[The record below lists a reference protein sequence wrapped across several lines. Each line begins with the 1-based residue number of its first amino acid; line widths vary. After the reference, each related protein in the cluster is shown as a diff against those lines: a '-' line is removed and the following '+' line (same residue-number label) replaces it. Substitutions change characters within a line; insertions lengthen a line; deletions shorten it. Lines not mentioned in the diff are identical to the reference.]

1 VFALFHFPLT
11 DTRSA
16 MADSAKTRSAEE
28 SSLLERARKRLPG
41 GVLGTSRYAEEAA
54 FVVKHGRGSKIY
66 DVSGREYIDYVLA
79 SGPLILGH
87 AHPAVV
93 AAVRAQIEGGST
105 YFMVTEPII
114 QLAEEICRAL
124 PCAEQVRFT
133 STGSEATFF
142 ALRTARTARQR
153 DKILKFE
160 GGYHGAHDYSMMSST
175 PRSPKAFP
183 APVPDS
189 SGIPHAIEADVLIAP
204 YNDLATVEGIVD
216 THADELAAV
225 IIEPFQRLIPP
236 QSGFLQGLRE
246 ITRRHGILLIFDEV
260 VTGFRLAYG
269 GAQQYYGVIPDI
281 ACVGKIVGG
290 GFPLAAVCASEE
302 LMRPFD
308 PQQDGKGDFISQS
321 GTLNG
326 NPIAAV
332 AGLATLAELR
342 KPGAYETIHGT
353 GKRLMAGLRE
363 LVERSGLPAQVVG
376 EPVVFDIIFSG
387 EPITDYRSLQKADG
401 ALARAFTTE
410 LIKRGVVKNTQKMY
424 VSLVHSEA
432 DVARTLEA
440 CEDALKTLPR
450 RKPARD

>member
-1 VFALFHFPLT
+1 
-11 DTRSA
+11 
-16 MADSAKTRSAEE
+16 MADPIKTRSAEE
-28 SSLLERARKRLPG
+28 TKLLERARQRLPG
-41 GVLGTSRYAEEAA
+41 GVLGTSRYADDVG
-54 FVVKHGRGSKIY
+54 FVVKHGKGSKIY
-66 DVSGREYIDYVLA
+66 DVSGREYIDYVMA
-79 SGPLILGH
+79 SGPMVLGH

-93 AAVRAQIEGGST
+93 AAVREQLEGGTT

-114 QLAEEICRAL
+114 ELAEEICRAV

-142 ALRTARTARQR
+142 ALRVARTARQR

-160 GGYHGAHDYSMMSST
+160 GGYHGAHDYSMMSSA

-189 SGIPHAIEADVLIAP
+189 SGIPRALEDEVLVAP
-204 YNDLATVEGIVD
+204 YNDLATVEGIVA

-236 QSGFLQGLRE
+236 QPGFLQGLRE
-246 ITRRHGILLIFDEV
+246 ITRRYGILLVFDEV

-269 GAQQYYGVIPDI
+269 GAQQYYGVVPDI

-290 GFPLAAVCASEE
+290 GFPLAAVCASAD
-302 LMRPFD
+302 LMQPFD
-308 PQQDGKGDFISQS
+308 PGRDGKGEFISQS

-342 KPGAYETIHGT
+342 KPGAYETLHGT
-353 GKRLMAGLRE
+353 GRRLMAGLAE
-363 LVERSGLPAQVVG
+363 LAQKSGLPAQVVG
-376 EPVVFDIIFSG
+376 EPVVFDILFTG
-387 EPITDYRSLQKADG
+387 EPVTDYRSLQKADG
-401 ALARAFTTE
+401 ALARSFTTE
-410 LIKRGVVKNTQKMY
+410 LIKRGVVKNTQKIYM
-424 VSLVHSEA
+424 SLAHTDA
-432 DVARTLEA
+432 DVARTLQA
-440 CEDALKTLPR
+440 CEDALKVLP
-450 RKPARD
+450 KKKLKN

>member
-1 VFALFHFPLT
+1 MADPIT
-11 DTRSA
+11 TRSA
-16 MADSAKTRSAEE
+16 AETK
-28 SSLLERARKRLPG
+28 LLDRARQRLPG
-41 GVLGTSRYAEEAA
+41 GVLGTSRYADDVG
-54 FVVKHGRGSKIY
+54 FVVKHGKGSKIY
-66 DVSGREYIDYVLA
+66 DVSGRGYIDYVMA
-79 SGPLILGH
+79 SGPMVLGH

-93 AAVRAQIEGGST
+93 AAVRAQLESGTT

-114 QLAEEICRAL
+114 ELAEEICRAV

-142 ALRTARTARQR
+142 ALRVARTARQR

-189 SGIPHAIEADVLIAP
+189 SGIPHSLEAEVLIAP
-204 YNDLATVEGIVD
+204 FNDLATVEGIVA

-225 IIEPFQRLIPP
+225 IIEPFQRRIPP
-236 QSGFLQGLRE
+236 QPGFLQGLRE
-246 ITRRHGILLIFDEV
+246 ITRHHGILLVFDEV

-269 GAQQYYGVIPDI
+269 GAQQYYGVVPDI

-290 GFPLAAVCASEE
+290 GFPLAAVCASAD

-308 PQQDGKGDFISQS
+308 PGQDGKGDFISQS

-342 KPGAYETIHGT
+342 KPGAYERFHGT
-353 GKRLMAGLRE
+353 GGRLMAGLAE
-363 LVERSGLPAQVVG
+363 LARKSGLPAQVVG
-376 EPVVFDIIFSG
+376 EPVLFDVLFTG
-387 EPITDYRSLQKADG
+387 EPVTDYRSLQKADG
-401 ALARAFTTE
+401 ALARTFTTE

-424 VSLVHSEA
+424 MSLAHTDA

-440 CEDALKTLPR
+440 CEDALKVLPR
-450 RKPARD
+450 KKTRP

>member
-1 VFALFHFPLT
+1 MT
-11 DTRSA
+11 DP
-16 MADSAKTRSAEE
+16 AKTRSAEE
-28 SSLLERARKRLPG
+28 TKLLERASLRLPG
-41 GVLGTSRYAEEAA
+41 GVLGSSRYADDVG
-54 FVVKHGRGSKIY
+54 FVVKHGKGSKIY
-66 DVSGREYIDYVLA
+66 DVSGREYIDYVMA
-79 SGPLILGH
+79 SGPMVLGH

-93 AAVRAQIEGGST
+93 AAVREQLAGGTT
-105 YFMVTEPII
+105 YFMVTEPVIE
-114 QLAEEICRAL
+114 LAEEICRAV

-142 ALRTARTARQR
+142 ALRVARTARQR

-160 GGYHGAHDYSMMSST
+160 GGYHGSHDYSMMSST

-204 YNDLATVEGIVD
+204 YNDLATVEGIVA
-216 THADELAAV
+216 TNADELAAV

-236 QSGFLQGLRE
+236 QPGFLHGLRE
-246 ITRRHGILLIFDEV
+246 ITRRHGVLLVFDEV
-260 VTGFRLAYG
+260 VSGFRLAYG
-269 GAQQYYGVIPDI
+269 GAQQYYGVVPDI

-290 GFPLAAVCASEE
+290 GFPLAAVCASAD
-302 LMRPFD
+302 LMQPFD
-308 PQQDGKGDFISQS
+308 PARDGRGEFIAQS

-342 KPGAYETIHGT
+342 KPGAYETLHGT
-353 GKRLMAGLRE
+353 GRRLMAGLAE
-363 LVERSGLPAQVVG
+363 LTQKSGLAAQVVG
-376 EPVVFDIIFSG
+376 EPVVFDILFTA
-387 EPITDYRSLQKADG
+387 EPVTDYRSLQKADG

-424 VSLVHSEA
+424 MSLAHSEA
-432 DVARTLEA
+432 DVARTLQA
-440 CEDALKTLPR
+440 CEDALKVLPKEKTR
-450 RKPARD
+450 P

>member
-1 VFALFHFPLT
+1 MTDRLT
-11 DTRSA
+11 P
-16 MADSAKTRSAEE
+16 RSAEE
-28 SSLLERARKRLPG
+28 TDLLARARRRLPG
-41 GVLGTSRYAEEAA
+41 GVLGTARYADDVG

-66 DVSGREYIDYVLA
+66 DVSGREYIDYVMA
-79 SGPLILGH
+79 SGPLVLGH

-93 AAVRAQIEGGST
+93 AAVRAQLEGGTT
-105 YFMVTEPII
+105 YFMVNEPII
-114 QLAEEICRAL
+114 ALAEEICGAM

-142 ALRTARTARQR
+142 ALRVARTARGR

-160 GGYHGAHDYSMMSST
+160 GGYHGAHDYAMMSSS

-189 SGIPHAIEADVLIAP
+189 AGIPHVLEGEVLIAP
-204 YNDLATVEGIVD
+204 YNDLATVEGIVA

-225 IIEPFQRLIPP
+225 IVEPFQRLIPP
-236 QSGFLQGLRE
+236 QPGFLAGLRE
-246 ITRRHGILLIFDEV
+246 LTRRHGVLLIFDEV

-269 GAQQYYGVIPDI
+269 GAQEFYGVVPDI

-290 GFPLAAVCASEE
+290 GFPLAAVCASEA
-302 LMRPFD
+302 LMHAFD
-308 PQQDGKGDFISQS
+308 PGQDGKGDFISQS

-342 KPGAYETIHGT
+342 KPGAYATLHGT
-353 GKRLMAGLRE
+353 GRRLMAGLAE
-363 LVERSGLPAQVVG
+363 LAGRSGLPAQVVG
-376 EPVVFDIIFSG
+376 EPVVFDVLFTE
-387 EPITDYRSLQKADG
+387 EPVTDYRSLQKADG

-410 LIKRGVVKNTQKMY
+410 LIRCGVVKNTQKMY
-424 VSLVHSEA
+424 MSLAHSDA

-440 CEDALKTLPR
+440 CEDALRALPK
-450 RKPARD
+450 RKARP

>member
-1 VFALFHFPLT
+1 MPET
-11 DTRSA
+11 IGSRSA
-16 MADSAKTRSAEE
+16 QETQLLDRAKQ
-28 SSLLERARKRLPG
+28 RLPG
-41 GVLGTSRYAEEAA
+41 GVLGTSRYADDVG
-54 FVVKHGRGSKIY
+54 FVVKHGKGSKIY
-66 DVSGREYIDYVLA
+66 DVSGREYIDYVMA
-79 SGPLILGH
+79 SGPMVLGH

-93 AAVRAQIEGGST
+93 AAVRQQLEAGTT

-114 QLAEEICRAL
+114 ELAEEVCRAV

-142 ALRTARTARQR
+142 ALRVARTARGR

-160 GGYHGAHDYSMMSST
+160 GGYHGANDYAMMSSS

-189 SGIPHAIEADVLIAP
+189 SGIPHAIEAEVLIAP
-204 YNDLATVEGIVD
+204 YNDLATVEGIVA

-236 QSGFLQGLRE
+236 QPGFLQGLRE
-246 ITRRHGILLIFDEV
+246 ITRRHGILLVFDEV

-269 GAQQYYGVIPDI
+269 GAQEYYGVVPDI

-290 GFPLAAVCASEE
+290 GFPLAAVCASAD

-308 PQQDGKGDFISQS
+308 PGQDGKGDFISQS

-342 KPGAYETIHGT
+342 KPGAYDRLLGT
-353 GKRLMAGLRE
+353 GRTLMKGLSE
-363 LVERSGLPAQVVG
+363 LLTRRGLPAQVVG
-376 EPVVFDIIFSG
+376 EPVVFDVLFTP
-387 EPITDYRSLQKADG
+387 EPVVDYRSLQKADG
-401 ALARAFTTE
+401 QKARVLTTE

-424 VSLVHSEA
+424 MSTAHTDA
-432 DVARTLEA
+432 DVA
-440 CEDALKTLPR
+440 KTLNAFEDVLKR
-450 RKPARD
+450 F

>member
-1 VFALFHFPLT
+1 
-11 DTRSA
+11 
-16 MADSAKTRSAEE
+16 MADTNRLRSAEE
-28 SSLLERARKRLPG
+28 TTLLERARRRLPG
-41 GVLGTSRYAEEAA
+41 GVLGTSRYADEAA
-54 FVVKHGRGSKIY
+54 FVVKRGQGSKIY

-79 SGPLILGH
+79 SGPLVLGH

-93 AAVRAQIEGGST
+93 AAVRSQIEGGST
-105 YFMVTEPII
+105 YFMVNEPII
-114 QLAEEICRAL
+114 ELAEEICRAV

-142 ALRTARTARQR
+142 ALRVARTARGR

-160 GGYHGAHDYSMMSST
+160 GGYHGAHDYSMMSAT

-189 SGIPHAIEADVLIAP
+189 SGIPHALEAEVLIAP
-204 YNDLATVEGIVD
+204 YNDLATVEGIVA
-216 THADELAAV
+216 THAEELAAV

-236 QSGFLQGLRE
+236 QPGFLAGLRE
-246 ITRRHGILLIFDEV
+246 VTRRYGVLLVFDEV

-269 GAQQYYGVIPDI
+269 GAQQYYGVVPDI

-326 NPIAAV
+326 NPIAAA

-342 KPGAYETIHGT
+342 KPGAYETLHGT
-353 GKRLMAGLRE
+353 GLRLMAGLTE
-363 LVERSGLPAQVVG
+363 LVRRSDLPAQVVG
-376 EPVVFDIIFSG
+376 EPVVFDVLFTD
-387 EPITDYRSLQKADG
+387 EPVTDYRSLQKADG
-401 ALARAFTTE
+401 ALARLFTTE

-424 VSLVHSEA
+424 MSLVHTEA
-432 DVARTLEA
+432 DVARTLA
-440 CEDALKTLPR
+440 AAEDALKALPR
-450 RKPARD
+450 RRAS

>member
-1 VFALFHFPLT
+1 
-11 DTRSA
+11 

-54 FVVKHGRGSKIY
+54 FVVKHGKGSKIY

-236 QSGFLQGLRE
+236 QPGFLQGLRE

-269 GAQQYYGVIPDI
+269 GAQQYYGVVPDI

-432 DVARTLEA
+432 DVAHTLEA

-450 RKPARD
+450 RKPARG

>member
-1 VFALFHFPLT
+1 MPET
-11 DTRSA
+11 IGSRSA
-16 MADSAKTRSAEE
+16 QETQLLDRAKQ
-28 SSLLERARKRLPG
+28 RLPG
-41 GVLGTSRYAEEAA
+41 GVLGTSRYADDVG
-54 FVVKHGRGSKIY
+54 FVVKHGKGSKIY
-66 DVSGREYIDYVLA
+66 DVSGREYIDYVMA
-79 SGPLILGH
+79 SGPMVLGH

-93 AAVRAQIEGGST
+93 AAVRQQLEAGTT

-114 QLAEEICRAL
+114 ELAEEICRAV

-142 ALRTARTARQR
+142 ALRVARTARGR

-160 GGYHGAHDYSMMSST
+160 GGYHGANDYAMMSSS

-189 SGIPHAIEADVLIAP
+189 SGIPHAIEAEVLIAP
-204 YNDLATVEGIVD
+204 YNDLATVEGIVA

-236 QSGFLQGLRE
+236 QPGFLQGLRE
-246 ITRRHGILLIFDEV
+246 ITRRHGILLVFDEV

-269 GAQQYYGVIPDI
+269 GAQEYYGVVPDI

-290 GFPLAAVCASEE
+290 GFPLAAVCASAD

-308 PQQDGKGDFISQS
+308 PGQDGKGDFISQS

-342 KPGAYETIHGT
+342 KPGAYDRLLGT
-353 GKRLMAGLRE
+353 GRTLMKGLSE
-363 LVERSGLPAQVVG
+363 LLTRRGLPAQVVG
-376 EPVVFDIIFSG
+376 EPVVFDVLFTA
-387 EPITDYRSLQKADG
+387 EPVVDYRSLQKADG
-401 ALARAFTTE
+401 QKARVLTTE

-424 VSLVHSEA
+424 MSTAHTDA
-432 DVARTLEA
+432 DVA
-440 CEDALKTLPR
+440 KTLNAFEAVLKR
-450 RKPARD
+450 F

>member
-1 VFALFHFPLT
+1 
-11 DTRSA
+11 
-16 MADSAKTRSAEE
+16 MADPVKTRSAEE
-28 SSLLERARKRLPG
+28 TKLLERARLRLPG
-41 GVLGTSRYAEEAA
+41 GVLGSSRYADDVG
-54 FVVKHGRGSKIY
+54 FVVKHGKGSKIY
-66 DVSGREYIDYVLA
+66 DVSGREYIDYVMA
-79 SGPLILGH
+79 SGPMVLGH

-93 AAVRAQIEGGST
+93 AAVRAQLEGGTT
-105 YFMVTEPII
+105 YFMVTEPVIE
-114 QLAEEICRAL
+114 LAEEICRAV

-142 ALRTARTARQR
+142 ALRVARTARQR

-160 GGYHGAHDYSMMSST
+160 GGYHGSHDYSMMSST

-189 SGIPHAIEADVLIAP
+189 SGIPRALEDEVLVAP
-204 YNDLATVEGIVD
+204 YNDLATVEGIVA

-236 QSGFLQGLRE
+236 QPGFLQGLRE
-246 ITRRHGILLIFDEV
+246 ITRRHGVLLVFDEV

-269 GAQQYYGVIPDI
+269 GAQQYYGVVPDI

-290 GFPLAAVCASEE
+290 GFPLAAVCASAD

-308 PQQDGKGDFISQS
+308 PGRDGNGEFIAQS

-342 KPGAYETIHGT
+342 KPGAYETLHGT
-353 GKRLMAGLRE
+353 GRRLMAGLAE
-363 LVERSGLPAQVVG
+363 LAQKSGLPAQVVG
-376 EPVVFDIIFSG
+376 EPVVFDILFTA
-387 EPITDYRSLQKADG
+387 EPVTDYRSLQKADG
-401 ALARAFTTE
+401 TLARAFTTE

-424 VSLVHSEA
+424 MSLAHTDA
-432 DVARTLEA
+432 DVAQTLQA
-440 CEDALKTLPR
+440 CEDALKILPKKKTR
-450 RKPARD
+450 P

>member
-1 VFALFHFPLT
+1 V
-11 DTRSA
+11 
-16 MADSAKTRSAEE
+16 
-28 SSLLERARKRLPG
+28 
-41 GVLGTSRYAEEAA
+41 
-54 FVVKHGRGSKIY
+54 
-66 DVSGREYIDYVLA
+66 
-79 SGPLILGH
+79 LGH

-93 AAVRAQIEGGST
+93 AAVRAQLEGGTT

-114 QLAEEICRAL
+114 ELAEEICRAV

-142 ALRTARTARQR
+142 ALRVARTARGR

-160 GGYHGAHDYSMMSST
+160 GGYHGSHDYSMMSSA

-189 SGIPHAIEADVLIAP
+189 TGIPHVLEGEVLVAP
-204 YNDLATVEGIVD
+204 YNDLATVEGIVA

-236 QSGFLQGLRE
+236 QPGFLPGLRE
-246 ITRRHGILLIFDEV
+246 ITRRHGVLLVFDEV

-269 GAQQYYGVIPDI
+269 GAQEFYGVVPDI

-290 GFPLAAVCASEE
+290 GFPLAAVCASAE

-308 PQQDGKGDFISQS
+308 PGQDGKGDFISQS

-342 KPGAYETIHGT
+342 RAGAYQTLHGT
-353 GKRLMAGLRE
+353 GRRLMAGLAALAE
-363 LVERSGLPAQVVG
+363 TSGLPAQVVG
-376 EPVVFDIIFSG
+376 EPVVFDVIFTA
-387 EPITDYRSLQKADG
+387 EPVTDYRSLQKADG
-401 ALARAFTTE
+401 ALARTFTTE

-424 VSLVHSEA
+424 MSLAHDEA
-432 DVARTLEA
+432 DVARTLQA
-440 CEDALKTLPR
+440 CEDAFKVLPKR
-450 RKPARD
+450 RRR

>member
-1 VFALFHFPLT
+1 
-11 DTRSA
+11 
-16 MADSAKTRSAEE
+16 MADQITTRSAEE
-28 SSLLERARKRLPG
+28 TKLLDRARQRLPG
-41 GVLGTSRYAEEAA
+41 GVLGTSRYADDVG
-54 FVVKHGRGSKIY
+54 FVVKHGKGSKIY
-66 DVSGREYIDYVLA
+66 DVSGREYIDYVMA
-79 SGPLILGH
+79 SGPMVLGH

-93 AAVRAQIEGGST
+93 AAVRAQLEAGTT

-114 QLAEEICRAL
+114 ELAEEICRAV

-142 ALRTARTARQR
+142 ALRVARTARQR

-160 GGYHGAHDYSMMSST
+160 GGYHGAHDYSMMSSA

-189 SGIPHAIEADVLIAP
+189 SGIPRALEDEVLVAP
-204 YNDLATVEGIVD
+204 FNDLATVEGIVA

-225 IIEPFQRLIPP
+225 IVEPFQRLIPP
-236 QSGFLQGLRE
+236 QPGFLQGLRE
-246 ITRRHGILLIFDEV
+246 ITRRHGILLVFDEV

-269 GAQQYYGVIPDI
+269 GAQQYYGVVPDI

-290 GFPLAAVCASEE
+290 GFPLAAVCASAE
-302 LMRPFD
+302 LMQPFD
-308 PQQDGKGDFISQS
+308 PGQDGKGDFISQS

-342 KPGAYETIHGT
+342 KPGAYESFHGT
-353 GKRLMAGLRE
+353 GRRLMAGLAD
-363 LVERSGLPAQVVG
+363 LAQRSGLPAQVVG
-376 EPVVFDIIFSG
+376 EPVLFDILFTG
-387 EPITDYRSLQKADG
+387 EPVTDYRSLQKADG
-401 ALARAFTTE
+401 ALARTFTTE

-424 VSLVHSEA
+424 MSLAHGDA
-432 DVARTLEA
+432 DVDRTLEA
-440 CEDALKTLPR
+440 CEAALKVLPR
-450 RKPARD
+450 KKTRS